1 VTQAISHPA
10 VSRVIP
16 LPAVLARTITL
27 PVIAQVIPHPV
38 VMARIIPLP
47 VATKAIPLPAAIRLI
62 VLTVQQ
68 PFVGTQVIRLNS
80 GIIGTESKHT
90 SR

>member
-1 VTQAISHPA
+1 
-10 VSRVIP
+10 
-16 LPAVLARTITL
+16 
-27 PVIAQVIPHPV
+27 
-38 VMARIIPLP
+38 MARIIPLP

-80 GIIGTESKHT
+80 GIIGTESKQT